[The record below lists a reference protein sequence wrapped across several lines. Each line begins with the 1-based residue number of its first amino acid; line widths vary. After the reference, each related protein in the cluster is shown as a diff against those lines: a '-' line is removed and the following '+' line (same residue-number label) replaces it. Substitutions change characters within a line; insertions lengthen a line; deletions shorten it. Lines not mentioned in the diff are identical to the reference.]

1 MQNKSLVKL
10 VFRYLPIL
18 IGTIVLMPTTLIQ
31 SQTMVVQQ
39 PKHKKQ
45 KRKLPPPP
53 APRKNFPSDRSV
65 SAGARQLPPPPTP
78 TKDFPANRS
87 VSASEG
93 TCDDLKLVAL
103 APEFKR
109 TTANQ
114 ITETHVWGQTTKSNP
129 TFWFFIPSAP
139 PGTELEFSLQDRQEQ
154 DIYRSSITTPTQP
167 GVISIQLPSGRPPLQ
182 LGQDY
187 RWTLTARVPCDN
199 AEPTRVHVDGWISRV
214 NLAVGDKDS
223 YNTYA
228 NKGIWYDAVTSLA
241 QQRLQKPNDRY
252 LKQEWFVLLSSES
265 INLYEIADRPL
276 LKQKFQK

>member
-39 PKHKKQ
+39 PKPKKQ
-45 KRKLPPPP
+45 KRPLPPPP
-53 APRKNFPSDRSV
+53 V
-65 SAGARQLPPPPTP
+65 S

-87 VSASEG
+87 VSASQG
-93 TCDDLKLVAL
+93 TCDLKLVAL

-114 ITETHVWGQTTKSNP
+114 IAETHVWGQTTKSNP
-129 TFWFFIPSAP
+129 TLWFFIPSAP

-154 DIYRSSITTPTQP
+154 DIYRSSIITPTQP
-167 GVISIQLPSGRPPLQ
+167 GVISIKLPSGQPPLQ
-182 LGQDY
+182 LGRDY
-187 RWTLTARVPCDN
+187 RWTLKAKVPCDN

-214 NLAVGDKDS
+214 NLAVGDKES
-223 YNTYA
+223 YDNYA
-228 NKGIWYDAVTSLA
+228 YQGIWYDAVTSLA
-241 QQRLQKPNDRY
+241 QQRLQKPNDPD
-252 LKQEWFVLLSSES
+252 LKRDWFVLLSSES
-265 INLYEIADRPL
+265 MNLYEIGDRPI